1 MQGGSYINIINNDE
15 DKNIFQLNNNCMNI
29 IENDK
34 PQGKN
39 LIELEFM
46 TDEQVG
52 LKRESLLNS
61 KLMYLN

>member
-1 MQGGSYINIINNDE
+1 MTGREQKVPKDLNIHNKIRKVQGGSYINIINNDE

-39 LIELEFM
+39 LIELEFI
-46 TDEQVG
+46 
-52 LKRESLLNS
+52 
-61 KLMYLN
+61 